1 MNVKNTKK
9 RIPTI
14 IMMAGLV
21 GMAAVFA
28 LALVTG
34 CASSPKK
41 QAKEAALQ
49 REAAI
54 AALKPIQTIP
64 EKRPSWVDSVPITNK
79 TLSFVGV
86 SNQYAT
92 DAEARNEAQ
101 SDGRNQLVKYYGTLI
116 SDKGRKATATYGIT
130 SDVFDPQVASQEL
143 EEFVAEGLAK
153 GLPAKEFYTEVYF
166 TQASK
171 NAFKV
176 YALMQIDK
184 EQADK
189 AMQEYCNQKAAEYQS
204 KAEAEKDA
212 EKRRQLEKTSELF
225 GGMLQSSLF

>member
-1 MNVKNTKK
+1 MNMKNTKK
-9 RIPTI
+9 RIPAM
-14 IMMAGLV
+14 IMAAGLV
-21 GMAAVFA
+21 GMAAA
-28 LALVTG
+28 LALSLVTG

-41 QAKEAALQ
+41 QAKEAARQ

-79 TLSFVGV
+79 MLSFVGV

-101 SDGRNQLVKYYGTLI
+101 GDGRGQLVKYYGTLI

-225 GGMLQSSLF
+225 GGMLQPSLF

>member
-1 MNVKNTKK
+1 MK
-9 RIPTI
+9 RK
-14 IMMAGLV
+14 LV
-21 GMAAVFA
+21 LIALSVA
-28 LALVTG
+28 LAANFSG
-34 CASSPKK
+34 YAKSAKK
-41 QAKEAALQ
+41 QAKEAARQ

-64 EKRPSWVDSVPITNK
+64 EKRPSWVDSVPITGK
-79 TLSFVGV
+79 MLAFVGV

-92 DAEARNEAQ
+92 DAEARNVAQ
-101 SDGRNQLVKYYGTLI
+101 SDGRGQLVKYYGTLM
-116 SDKGRKATATYGIT
+116 SDRGRTATATYGIT

-153 GLPAKEFYTEVYF
+153 GLPAKEFYTEIYF
-166 TQASK
+166 TQSSK
-171 NAFKV
+171 NAYKV

-212 EKRRQLEKTSELF
+212 EKRRQLEKTAELF
-225 GGMLQSSLF
+225 GGMLKSSLF

>member
-1 MNVKNTKK
+1 MK
-9 RIPTI
+9 RKLVLIA
-14 IMMAGLV
+14 MAV
-21 GMAAVFA
+21 MAVNFSGFA
-28 LALVTG
+28 KSA
-34 CASSPKK
+34 KK
-41 QAKEAALQ
+41 QAKEAARQ

-64 EKRPSWVDSVPITNK
+64 EKRPSWVDSLPITSK

-86 SNQYAT
+86 SIMYVIE
-92 DAEARNEAQ
+92 AEANARNEAQ
-101 SDGRNQLVKYYGTLI
+101 NDGRGQLVKYYGTLM
-116 SDKGRKATATYGIT
+116 SDKGIKATATYGIT

-153 GLPAKEFYTEVYF
+153 GLPAKDFYTEIYL
-166 TQASK
+166 TQDSK
-171 NAFKV
+171 NKLKV

-225 GGMLQSSLF
+225 GGMLQPSLF

>member
-1 MNVKNTKK
+1 MK
-9 RIPTI
+9 RKLVLIA
-14 IMMAGLV
+14 MAV
-21 GMAAVFA
+21 MAVNFSGFA
-28 LALVTG
+28 KSA
-34 CASSPKK
+34 KK
-41 QAKEAALQ
+41 QAKEAARQ

-92 DAEARNEAQ
+92 DAEARDEAQ
-101 SDGRNQLVKYYGTLI
+101 GDGRGQLVKYYGTLI

-225 GGMLQSSLF
+225 GGMLQPSLF

>member
-1 MNVKNTKK
+1 MK
-9 RIPTI
+9 RK
-14 IMMAGLV
+14 LV
-21 GMAAVFA
+21 LIALSVVLAANFSGYA
-28 LALVTG
+28 KSA
-34 CASSPKK
+34 KK
-41 QAKEAALQ
+41 QAKEAARQ

-64 EKRPSWVDSVPITNK
+64 EKRPSWVDSVPITGK
-79 TLSFVGV
+79 MLAFVGV

-92 DAEARNEAQ
+92 DAEARNVAQ
-101 SDGRNQLVKYYGTLI
+101 SDGRGQLVKYYGTLM
-116 SDKGRKATATYGIT
+116 SDKGRTATATYGIT

-153 GLPAKEFYTEVYF
+153 GLPAKEFYTEIYF
-166 TQASK
+166 TQSSK
-171 NAFKV
+171 NAYKV

-212 EKRRQLEKTSELF
+212 EKRRQLEKTAELF
-225 GGMLQSSLF
+225 GGMLKSSLF

>member
-1 MNVKNTKK
+1 MK
-9 RIPTI
+9 RK
-14 IMMAGLV
+14 LV
-21 GMAAVFA
+21 LIALSVVLAANFSGYA
-28 LALVTG
+28 KSA
-34 CASSPKK
+34 KK
-41 QAKEAALQ
+41 QAKEAARQ

-64 EKRPSWVDSVPITNK
+64 EKRPSWVDSVPITGK
-79 TLSFVGV
+79 MLAFVGV

-92 DAEARNEAQ
+92 DAEARNVAQ
-101 SDGRNQLVKYYGTLI
+101 SDGRGQLVKYYGTLM
-116 SDKGRKATATYGIT
+116 SDRGRTATATYGIT

-153 GLPAKEFYTEVYF
+153 GLPAKEFYTEIYF
-166 TQASK
+166 TQSSK
-171 NAFKV
+171 NAYKV

-212 EKRRQLEKTSELF
+212 EKRRQLEKTAELF
-225 GGMLQSSLF
+225 GGMLKSSLF

>member
-9 RIPTI
+9 RIPAM
-14 IMMAGLV
+14 IMAAGLV
-21 GMAAVFA
+21 GMAAVLA
-28 LALVTG
+28 LTLVTG

-41 QAKEAALQ
+41 QAKEAARQ

-92 DAEARNEAQ
+92 DAEARDAAQ
-101 SDGRNQLVKYYGTLI
+101 SNGRGQLVKYYGTLM
-116 SDKGRKATATYGIT
+116 SDKGRTATATYGIT

-212 EKRRQLEKTSELF
+212 EKRRQLEKTAELF

>member
-1 MNVKNTKK
+1 MAV
-9 RIPTI
+9 
-14 IMMAGLV
+14 MMV
-21 GMAAVFA
+21 GFSGFA
-28 LALVTG
+28 KSA
-34 CASSPKK
+34 KK
-41 QAKEAALQ
+41 QAKEAARQ

-64 EKRPSWVDSVPITNK
+64 EKRPSWVDSVPITGK

-92 DAEARNEAQ
+92 DAEARNVAQ
-101 SDGRNQLVKYYGTLI
+101 SDGRGQLVKYYGTLM
-116 SDKGRKATATYGIT
+116 SDKGRTATATYGIT
-130 SDVFDPQVASQEL
+130 SDVFDPQIASQEL

-153 GLPAKEFYTEVYF
+153 GLPAKEFYTEIYF
-166 TQASK
+166 TQSSK
-171 NAFKV
+171 NAYKV
-176 YALMQIDK
+176 YALMQIEK

-212 EKRRQLEKTSELF
+212 EKRRQLEKTADLF
-225 GGMLQSSLF
+225 GGMLESSLF

>member
-1 MNVKNTKK
+1 MERKLVL
-9 RIPTI
+9 IA
-14 IMMAGLV
+14 MAV
-21 GMAAVFA
+21 MALNFSGFA
-28 LALVTG
+28 KSA
-34 CASSPKK
+34 KK
-41 QAKEAALQ
+41 QAKEAALK

-79 TLSFVGV
+79 MLAFVGV
-86 SNQYAT
+86 SKQQAT

-101 SDGRNQLVKYYGTLI
+101 GNGRDQLVKYYGTLI
-116 SDKGRKATATYGIT
+116 SDKGIKATATYGIT

-143 EEFVAEGLAK
+143 EEFISKDLAQELLAK
-153 GLPAKEFYTEVYF
+153 EWYTEMYF
-166 TQASK
+166 TQESK

-176 YALMQIDK
+176 YVLMQIGK
-184 EQADK
+184 ERADK

-212 EKRRQLEKTSELF
+212 EKRRQFEKTSELF
-225 GGMLQSSLF
+225 GGMLQPSLF